1 MDAARDC
8 YYTMRELVLRHPGGR
23 SSHASLAALRKLC
36 HIAEKAAAD
45 AECSTRLAA
54 IEEHAA
60 VLFSGCGS
68 GNWLRRSILA
78 ELEQFR
84 SRLYVLEVEHSSG
97 LKQGIEKAA

>member
-1 MDAARDC
+1 MDLARDC
-8 YYTMRELVLRHPGGR
+8 YHAMRELVLRHPGGR
-23 SSHASLAALRKLC
+23 SSEASLAALRKLC

-45 AECSTRLAA
+45 ADCCARLGA

-68 GNWLRRSILA
+68 GNWVRRRILA

-84 SRLYVLEVEHSSG
+84 SRLYVLEVEHSPRN
-97 LKQGIEKAA
+97 KQAMEKAA